1 MNTLSTVAEQAIG
14 LLDLTTLTNTETDE
28 SIIELC
34 QNAATPFGPTA
45 AICIYPRFI
54 PLAKKQLT
62 EQGSASIKVATVVN
76 FPHGNDDLDI
86 ALAETRAALAYGAD
100 EIDIVFPYRA
110 LLAGNEQVGFEMIQS
125 AKALCGDVALKVI
138 IESGE
143 LQTEDLIRKATEVS
157 IRAGADFVKT
167 STGKVPVNATPE
179 AARIMVQTIYDLG
192 VQDRV
197 GFKAAG
203 GVKTT
208 QDAKHYLESAADI
221 MGSDWLSAQHYR
233 FGTSSLLVDLLNT
246 LGEVSQMQQGDY

>member
-1 MNTLSTVAEQAIG
+1 MNTLSSAAKHAIG

-28 SIIELC
+28 CIIKLC
-34 QNAATPFGPTA
+34 QNAATPFGMTA

-54 PLAKKQLT
+54 PLAKKQLKAQGT
-62 EQGSASIKVATVVN
+62 EEIKVATVVN
-76 FPHGNDDLDI
+76 FPHGNGDLDI

-110 LLAGNEQVGFEMIQS
+110 LMAGNESIGFEMIQS
-125 AKALCGDVALKVI
+125 VKNLCGDVLLKVI

-143 LQTEDLIRKATEVS
+143 LQSEELIRKATEVS

-179 AARIMVQTIYDLG
+179 AARVMVQAIFDLG
-192 VQDRV
+192 AQDRV

-208 QDAKHYLESAADI
+208 QDAKNYIEAATDI
-221 MGSDWLSAQHYR
+221 MGSDWLNAQHYR
-233 FGTSSLLVDLLNT
+233 FGTSSLLVDLLKT
-246 LGEVSQMQQGDY
+246 LGAESQMEQGDY

>member
-1 MNTLSTVAEQAIG
+1 MNTLSSVAKHTIG
-14 LLDLTTLTNTETDE
+14 LLDLTTLTNIETDNC
-28 SIIELC
+28 IIELC
-34 QNAATPFGPTA
+34 RNASTPFGSTA

-54 PLAKKQLT
+54 PIAKKQLKVQKT
-62 EQGSASIKVATVVN
+62 ESIKVATVVN

-86 ALAETRAALAYGAD
+86 ALSETRAALAYGAD

-110 LLAGNEQVGFEMIQS
+110 LMTGNEQIGFEMIQL
-125 AKALCGDVALKVI
+125 AKSLCGDVALKVI

-143 LQTEDLIRKATEVS
+143 LATENLIRKATEIS

-179 AARIMVQTIYDLG
+179 AAKIMVQTIYDLG
-192 VQDRV
+192 MQDKV

-208 QDAKHYLESAADI
+208 QDAKDYLASAADI
-221 MGSDWLSAQHYR
+221 MG
-233 FGTSSLLVDLLNT
+233 G
-246 LGEVSQMQQGDY
+246 